1 MDLDSMGY
9 RLNPIRILSHLLD
22 ILHDPPLSQSV
33 QPPGV
38 SILLNRAFEPSAK
51 GLWHFAYRHLCQLR
65 TSYGFAA
72 SDASTGLYATLFGRD
87 SLWILLFLLEA
98 VRIHSSPAFNEWVE
112 AAGADIFESLCA
124 SQGTR
129 IHDPIEEQPGK
140 IIHEVRQE
148 MDQRLRDSGL
158 IFEEGRSYSGVDQT
172 FLFVIAYKRFRE
184 LFPSNPVVEKA
195 WPHIEHALSW
205 IQDYADDDG
214 DGLFEY
220 RRRHP
225 SNHLNQVWKDSFD
238 SIVQTGF
245 DVPPHP
251 IAWIDVQAYGYR
263 AFLDAAEL
271 YSKRGD
277 IERAEHLASSAT
289 TLRRQVNE
297 QFWLQEEHCFVLALD
312 ARKSPITMVSSN
324 AAHALWAGIVERP
337 REALL
342 VNRLMEPDMMT
353 RYGLRTLSSKSPF
366 YAPFTYHRGSIW
378 PFDNAVFAMGLLER
392 NYQSQARKVIDSIHD
407 AISVLRSPAE
417 LYIVLDREIFV
428 EPPLPTRDL
437 LVLRR
442 PSQENQNQGWTAAAL
457 LYFAAALARM
467 TGTEPH
473 DR

>member
-1 MDLDSMGY
+1 
-9 RLNPIRILSHLLD
+9 
-22 ILHDPPLSQSV
+22 
-33 QPPGV
+33 
-38 SILLNRAFEPSAK
+38 LLNRPFEPNVN
-51 GLWHFAYRHLCQLR
+51 GLWHFAYRHLCELR

-72 SDASTGLYATLFGRD
+72 SEATGLYATLFGRD
-87 SLWILLFLLEA
+87 SLWILIFLLEA
-98 VRIHSSPAFNEWVE
+98 VRIHSLPAFNAWVE
-112 AAGADIFESLCA
+112 AAGADILKSLCA
-124 SQGTR
+124 SQGIR

-140 IIHEVRQE
+140 IIHEFRKE

-158 IFEEGRSYSGVDQT
+158 IFEESLSYSGFDQT
-172 FLFVIAYKRFRE
+172 FLFIIAYKRFRE
-184 LFPSNPVVEKA
+184 RFPSNRVVEEA
-195 WPHIEHALSW
+195 WPHVERALSW

-251 IAWIDVQAYGYR
+251 LAWIDIQAYGYR

-271 YSKRGD
+271 YSERGN

-297 QFWLQEEHCFVLALD
+297 QFWLQKERCFALALD
-312 ARKSPITMVSSN
+312 ARKLPITMVSSN
-324 AAHALWAGIVERP
+324 AAHALWAGIVEQP
-337 REALL
+337 REELL

-366 YAPFTYHRGSIW
+366 YAPFTYHRGNVW

-392 NYQSQARKVIDSIHD
+392 GYQAQTRKVIDSICD
-407 AISVLRSPAE
+407 AISVLRSPVE
-417 LYIVLDREIFV
+417 LYVVLDPEIFV
-428 EPPLPTRDL
+428 ESLLPTVELLPTRQI

-457 LYFAAALARM
+457 LYFASALARI
-467 TGTEPH
+467 TETELH
-473 DR
+473 DG